1 MITVIKTVEETKE
14 TVRKWKAQGL
24 TVGLVPTMG
33 FLHEGHLSLIKEA
46 AAENDRV
53 VVSVFVN
60 PKQFA
65 QSEDLESY
73 PRDIERDIMLSEG
86 AGADVVFNPSVDEMY
101 PDDFCSSVSMT
112 GLQGQLCGKT
122 RPGHFAGVCTVVNK
136 LFNIVMPDRAYFGEK
151 DAQQL
156 AIIRHMVKDLNMNL
170 EVVGC
175 PTVREAD
182 GLAKSS
188 RNSYLSEDERKAAA
202 VLYRA
207 LTAARDMIDAGE
219 RDVTSVVEKMR
230 GIIETEPLAD
240 VEYIDIVDGDT
251 IEKID
256 SIGGNVLIA
265 LAVFIGRTRL
275 IDNISMRV

>member
-33 FLHEGHLSLIKEA
+33 FLHEGHLSLIKDA

-170 EVVGC
+170 KVVGC

-230 GIIETEPLAD
+230 GIIEAEPLAD